1 MRKWPFLKIPKMPK
15 MPKISQRRLFWGVIG
30 IGAVLLLIFLGVLP
44 LVEAAKKMEDE
55 IVMKR
60 KLIQKYDEFLQNRKT
75 VEEDLQKTQKRYEE
89 IQQRLLPGETP
100 QLGAAALQEIV
111 KKLSDK
117 SGIGIRSFKI
127 LEAKETPP
135 YRKVSVQIEFNPVNN
150 ILSLGQFFYDLEHH
164 EKKLFIS
171 EADLLVFNIRAPN
184 ALQGSVVISGL
195 MKGTKGKEGK
205 EKGKGA

>member
-1 MRKWPFLKIPKMPK
+1 LRKWPFLKIPKMPK

-30 IGAVLLLIFLGVLP
+30 IGTVLLLIFLGILP
-44 LVEAAKKMEDE
+44 LVEASKKMENE

-60 KLIQKYDEFLQNRKT
+60 KLIQKYDEFLQNRKA
-75 VEEDLQKTQKRYEE
+75 VEEDLQKTQRRYEE
-89 IQQRLLPGETP
+89 IQQRLLHGETP

-127 LEAKETPP
+127 LEPKETPP
-135 YRKVSVQIEFNPVNN
+135 YRKVSIQIEFNPVNN

-164 EKKLFIS
+164 EKKLLIS

-184 ALQGSVVISGL
+184 TLQGSVVISGL

-205 EKGKGA
+205 EKGKEA

>member
-1 MRKWPFLKIPKMPK
+1 MRKWPFLKIPK

-30 IGAVLLLIFLGVLP
+30 IGTVLLLIFLGILP
-44 LVEAAKKMEDE
+44 LVEAGKKMESE

-60 KLIQKYDEFLQNRKT
+60 KLIQKYDEFLQNRKA

-135 YRKVSVQIEFNPVNN
+135 YRKVSIQIEFNPVNN

-184 ALQGSVVISGL
+184 TLQGNVVISGL

-205 EKGKGA
+205 EKGKEA